1 MKRLL
6 TIAVLLAAA
15 AAFAAT
21 GLADPGDGGS
31 GKKQGKNRFA
41 FTLTVPD
48 NGSCGEAAGPWA
60 TDVIRRTYS
69 VKDNGDGTFTLRRT
83 DRGTFT
89 TIGGKSPGACDT
101 TGKHGQTVRAGIK
114 GKFVGY
120 LLGTVKATAFNKNAT
135 CVAACFTDTFLAT
148 FFTGAQFSCF
158 TDSADCK
165 FNFNY
170 TAKAKQQNIPKLKYR
185 HWQNK
190 GKGAGSMLKE
200 EFIGDIANT

>member
-1 MKRLL
+1 MRRWLIL
-6 TIAVLLAAA
+6 PVLLVAAI
-15 AAFAAT
+15 AFAAT
-21 GLADPGDGGS
+21 SLADPGDNGK
-31 GKKQGKNRFA
+31 GKKQGKNKFT
-41 FTLTVPD
+41 FTLVTTD

-60 TDVIRRTYS
+60 NDVISRTYS

-101 TGKHGQTVRAGIK
+101 TGRHGLTVRAGIK
-114 GKFVGY
+114 GKFEGY
-120 LLGTVKATAFNKNAT
+120 LVGTVKATSFNKKAT
-135 CVAACFTDTFLAT
+135 CVPACFTDTFLAT
-148 FFTGAQFSCF
+148 FFTGAEFSCF
-158 TDSADCK
+158 INSTDCK

-185 HWQNK
+185 HWQDK
-190 GKGAGSMLKE
+190 GKGAGTMLKE

>member
-1 MKRLL
+1 MTKRWL
-6 TIAVLLAAA
+6 TLPVLLAAA
-15 AAFAAT
+15 AAFAAS

-31 GKKQGKNRFA
+31 GKKQGKNRFT
-41 FTLTVPD
+41 FTLTTED
-48 NGSCGEAAGPWA
+48 NGSCGTPWA
-60 TDVIRRTYS
+60 NDVIRRTYS
-69 VKDNGDGTFTLRRT
+69 VKDNGNGTFTLRRT

-89 TIGGKSPGACDT
+89 TIGPKSPGACDT
-101 TGKHGQTVRAGIK
+101 TGKHGSAVRAGIK
-114 GKFVGY
+114 GKFGGY
-120 LLGTVKATAFNKNAT
+120 LVGTVKATSFNKNAT

-170 TAKAKQQNIPKLKYR
+170 TAKAKQQNTPKLKYR

-190 GKGAGSMLKE
+190 GKGAGTMLKE
-200 EFIGDIANT
+200 EFTGDIANT